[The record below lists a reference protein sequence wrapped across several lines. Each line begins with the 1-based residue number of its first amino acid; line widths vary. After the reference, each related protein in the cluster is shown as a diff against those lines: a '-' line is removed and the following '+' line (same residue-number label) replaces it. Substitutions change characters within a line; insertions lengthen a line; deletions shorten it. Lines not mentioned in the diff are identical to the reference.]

1 MEQFWNTTKTTL
13 LLAGLTALFLAIGM
27 AIGGK
32 AGLVI
37 AFVFAVM
44 TNMGA
49 WWFSDT
55 IALRM
60 NGAQEVSPSEA
71 PELHNIVEKLAAN
84 AGMPKPSVYVIN
96 SPVPNAFAT
105 GRSPNKSAVAATTG
119 IMQILSREELAGVM
133 SHELAHIKHRDTL
146 ISSIAATVAGA
157 ITMLANMA
165 QWALIFG
172 GLGGSDDEDNGIAG
186 LAGSLFM
193 IILAPIAAMLIQMAI
208 SRSREF
214 GADAGGAEILGDP
227 MPLANALSKLESS
240 VHLTPM
246 QDVNPASAHMY
257 IVNPLKGSSVARL
270 FSTHPS
276 TEDRI
281 QRLQA
286 LPRGQSVVT

>member
-13 LLAGLTALFLAIGM
+13 LLAGLTGLFLAIGM

-32 AGLVI
+32 AGLMI
-37 AFVFAVM
+37 AFFFAII

-84 AGMPKPSVYVIN
+84 AGMPKPAVYIIN

-133 SHELAHIKHRDTL
+133 AHELAHIKNRDTL
-146 ISSIAATVAGA
+146 ISSIAATIAGA

-186 LAGSLFM
+186 LVGSLFM
-193 IILAPIAAMLIQMAI
+193 IIVAPIAAMLIQMAI

-240 VHLTPM
+240 VRVTPM
-246 QDVNPASAHMY
+246 QDVNPASAHLY
-257 IVNPLKGSSVARL
+257 IVNPLKGGVAIRL